1 MVRYKTV
8 CREAEATLVI
18 EKSKFI
24 AYVKPVST
32 VEEAEAFVASVRT
45 SHRDA
50 THNVPVYV
58 LGERFETQKYSD
70 DGEPSG
76 TAGVPVLQMMTK
88 EGITNTAVV
97 ITRYFGGIKLG
108 TGGLVRAYTGTAKEG
123 LKAAGVAEVKDMWV
137 ADAVIDYTFHGKA
150 AGLESRGDFFIRD
163 TRFTDKVTLELAC
176 DPEKAEETKTLFREV
191 TAGTVVFLN
200 EHEELV
206 SVEDKG

>member
-1 MVRYKTV
+1 MLRYKTV
-8 CREAEATLVI
+8 CREGEATLII

-32 VEEAEAFVASVRT
+32 VEEAEAFITSVRV

-50 THNVPVYV
+50 THNVPIYV

-76 TAGVPVLQMMTK
+76 TAGVPVLQMLTK
-88 EGITNTAVV
+88 EGITNTAIV

-108 TGGLVRAYTGTAKEG
+108 TGGLVRAYTGAAKEG
-123 LKAAGVAEVKDMWV
+123 LKAAGIAGVRDMQV
-137 ADAVIDYTFHGKA
+137 MDAVIDYTFHGKA
-150 AGLESRGDFFIRD
+150 SGLVSRGDFIIRD
-163 TRFTDKVTLELAC
+163 TRFTDKVTLEIVC
-176 DPEKAEETKTLFREV
+176 DPEKADETKTLLNEV
-191 TAGTVVFLN
+191 TAGTVVFQN

-206 SVEDKG
+206 SVEEV